1 MRRFQ
6 SMSSR
11 LGSVIAITSMLSAL
25 IILISIYLF
34 NQKMNAKIAKSGQ
47 EQIEQAVS
55 GQLIRDAKILSATLA
70 ESLAVP
76 LYKYDFTAIAQVI
89 NELDKSGE
97 IAYVYVYD
105 AKYDIVHDNSDNLI
119 SFGKPLSAM
128 NNVMLTPNGLPQA
141 KRIEHA
147 VHVIEPIST
156 KGVVF
161 GGIAFALTFSKA
173 EQDITRYQ
181 SQISNA
187 YKQLNKETLN
197 TVFIIAI
204 VTFLFIIIIAFFAS
218 RNLIRPLRK
227 LAISSQNIIEHGSNI
242 AFSHTRNDE
251 VGQLATALNDMT
263 SRLNLNHRLMTEI
276 AYQDELTGLSNRR
289 HFNVSFESL
298 ITRAEVHCQP
308 FALMLIDLDKFKQ
321 VNDSIGHG
329 AGDQLLKA
337 VAERLKQHTK
347 NFVTKHGLDQEL
359 YLTSRLGGDEFV
371 VVFPTGDSQ
380 QLISEYTQQL
390 DKLMRMEVEIFGAAI
405 RSSLSI
411 GITLYPEH
419 GKDATQLLKNADLA
433 MYEAKKEGGNHTKV
447 FNSSMSEEH
456 RLNQVIRNELQT
468 ALVDNQLHLE
478 YQPFYSASKGEFIG
492 AEALIRWRHPEYGL
506 IHPEQFIKLLEG
518 SPFIHELTIWV
529 TKQVCH
535 DSNLLAKLG
544 ITHTLSLNISS
555 DCFTNDATSKEVAH
569 LLEVNRN
576 SYQTIGLEL
585 TETGMM
591 TDIVLCRQVMNLW
604 QSKGAQI
611 WIDDFGTGYS
621 SLSYLHELPIDV
633 LKIDRSFIS
642 KLSLNNT
649 NPIVMSIISLAQ
661 TLGIEVIAEGIEND
675 IQAQCSVSLG
685 GDILQGFLFAHPMPL
700 NELIKK
706 MKVSAYVENN

>member
-25 IILISIYLF
+25 IILTSVYLF
-34 NQKMNAKIAKSGQ
+34 NQKMNAKVAKAGQ

-70 ESLAVP
+70 ESLAGP
-76 LYKYDFTAIAQVI
+76 LYKYDFTEIAQVI

-97 IAYVYVYD
+97 ISYVYVYD
-105 AKYDIVHDNSDNLI
+105 AKYNIMHDNSDNLI
-119 SFGKPLSAM
+119 NFGKPLSAM
-128 NNVMLTPNGLPQA
+128 NDVTLIPNGLPQA
-141 KRIEHA
+141 KRIEQA

-187 YKQLNKETLN
+187 YKQLNKDTLN
-197 TVFIIAI
+197 IVFIIAI

-218 RNLIRPLRK
+218 RNLISPLRK

-251 VGQLATALNDMT
+251 VGQLAKALNDMT

-321 VNDSIGHG
+321 VNDSIGHS

-347 NFVTKHGLDQEL
+347 NFVTNHGLDQEL
-359 YLTSRLGGDEFV
+359 FLTSRLGGDEFV

-456 RLNQVIRNELQT
+456 RLNQVIRNELRT
-468 ALVDNQLHLE
+468 ALVENQLYLE

-544 ITHTLSLNISS
+544 IKHTLSINISS
-555 DCFTNDATSKEVAH
+555 DCFTNDTTSKEVAH

-591 TDIVLCRQVMNLW
+591 TDIALCRQVMNLW

-633 LKIDRSFIS
+633 LKIDRSFIT

-661 TLGIEVIAEGIEND
+661 TLGIKVIAEGIEND
-675 IQAQCSVSLG
+675 IQAQCCVSLG

-706 MKVSAYVENN
+706 MKVSDYVEND